1 MMVFMSINQFQV
13 KIKEVTKK
21 REKDQV
27 LLKNRFVAVDDEEK
41 RYPVNLIKSSCFP

>member
-1 MMVFMSINQFQV
+1 MMVFMSINQFRV

-27 LLKNRFVAVDDEEK
+27 LLKNRFVPVDDEEK
-41 RYPVNLIKSSCFP
+41 

>member
-1 MMVFMSINQFQV
+1 MMVFMSINQFRV

-41 RYPVNLIKSSCFP
+41 